1 VSPLRILYLCADPGI
16 PVLGFKGASTH
27 VRALVGALTEAGH
40 TVTVVCTKRGEG
52 NQLATELVEV
62 APDADVRRLGQL
74 SDLAFARSGLEEKP
88 GSELKRLLHNGPL
101 GEVVTS
107 LCHDLQPDALY
118 ERYTLLC
125 NAGARVARVCNV
137 PHVVE
142 LNAPLIEERQR
153 YWGLAM
159 PDVARTIEREVFS
172 GADAIL
178 AVSAPVRDY
187 AIAGGAPSERV
198 TVLPNAVNPLLF
210 AAERDEAAVA
220 VRTAHN
226 LGGAVVIG
234 FVGSL
239 KPWHGVDL
247 LLEAFA
253 NLGDKQLRLLI
264 VGDGPQGEALRLRAT
279 APDLAGRVIFTG
291 QVPHAQIGAY
301 LAAMDIAV
309 APYRAP
315 GPDQS
320 GFYFSPLKVFEY
332 MAAGCPVVAPY
343 LGQIVDVVEHEL
355 HGLLY
360 PPDDTRVLKT
370 HLLRLIRD
378 PAQRAQMGRAGTA
391 LVGQQYT
398 WSGNA
403 MRVAELIYQ
412 LRAKRSVQCTPQV
425 LP

>member
-27 VRALVGALTEAGH
+27 VRSLVSALTETGH
-40 TVTVVCTKRGEG
+40 TVTVVCTRRGEG

-62 APDADVRRLGQL
+62 APDAQARQLGQL
-74 SDLAFARSGLEEKP
+74 GDLAFARSGLSEKP

-101 GEVVTS
+101 GEEVMN
-107 LCHDLQPDALY
+107 LCSTLQPDALY
-118 ERYTLLC
+118 ERYALLC
-125 NAGARVARVCNV
+125 NAGARVARTCNL
-137 PHVVE
+137 PHIVE

-153 YWGLAM
+153 YWGLAL

-187 AIAGGAPSERV
+187 AIAGGAPAERV
-198 TVLPNAVNPLLF
+198 TVLPNAVDPLLF
-210 AAERDEAAVA
+210 EALGNEVAAAVCT
-220 VRTAHN
+220 RHD
-226 LGGAVVIG
+226 LGAAVVIG

-253 NLGDKQLRLLI
+253 DLGDKQLRLLI
-264 VGDGPQGEALRLRAT
+264 VGDGPQAETLRLRAM
-279 APDLAGRVIFTG
+279 APDLAGTVIFTG

-315 GPDQS
+315 GPDEG

-332 MAAGCPVVAPY
+332 MAAGRPVVAPR
-343 LGQIVDVVEHEL
+343 LGQIREVVEHGR

-360 PPDDTRVLKT
+360 PPGDTGALT
-370 HLLRLIRD
+370 AHLLQLIRN
-378 PAQRAQMGRAGTA
+378 PAQRIQMGHAA
-391 LVGQQYT
+391 AMLVGQQYT

-403 MRVAELIYQ
+403 LRIAELIQ
-412 LRAKRSVQCTPQV
+412 RLRAERPARSASKVMP
-425 LP
+425 

>member
-1 VSPLRILYLCADPGI
+1 MSPLRIIYLCADPGI

-27 VRALVGALTEAGH
+27 VRSLVRALTEAGH
-40 TVTVVCTKRGEG
+40 TVTVVCTTRGWG

-62 APDADVRRLGQL
+62 APDAEARRLGQL
-74 SDLAFARSGLEEKP
+74 GDLAFARSGFSEKP

-101 GEVVTS
+101 GEGVMS
-107 LCHDLQPDALY
+107 LCHTLQPNALY
-118 ERYTLLC
+118 ERYALLC
-125 NAGARVARVCNV
+125 NAGARVAHTCNL
-137 PHVVE
+137 PHILE

-153 YWGLAM
+153 YWGLAL

-178 AVSAPVRDY
+178 AVSAPVRDF
-187 AIAGGAPSERV
+187 AIAGGAAAQRV
-198 TVLPNAVNPLLF
+198 SVLPNAVDPLLL
-210 AAERDEAAVA
+210 AAGGNEVATA
-220 VRTAHN
+220 VRARHD
-226 LGGAVVIG
+226 LGAAVVIG

-253 NLGDKQLRLLI
+253 DLDDKQLRLLI
-264 VGDGPQGEALRLRAT
+264 VGDGPQAETLRLRAA
-279 APDLAGRVIFTG
+279 APELAGTVIFTG

-309 APYRAP
+309 APYRAS
-315 GPDQS
+315 GPDQGS
-320 GFYFSPLKVFEY
+320 FYFSPLKVFEY
-332 MAAGCPVVAPY
+332 MAAGLPVVAPH
-343 LGQIVDVVEHEL
+343 LGQIVEVVKHGQ

-360 PPDDTRVLKT
+360 PPDDTGALT
-370 HLLRLIRD
+370 AHLLQLIRN
-378 PAQRAQMGRAGTA
+378 PAQRTQMGCAGAT

-403 MRVAELIYQ
+403 MRVAELIHR
-412 LRAKRSVQCTPQV
+412 LRAVRSARCASKVIP
-425 LP
+425 

>member
-27 VRALVGALTEAGH
+27 VRSLVRALTEAGH
-40 TVTVVCTKRGEG
+40 TVTVVCTRRGEG

-62 APDADVRRLGQL
+62 APDAQARQLGQL
-74 SDLAFARSGLEEKP
+74 GDLAFARSGLSEKP

-101 GEVVTS
+101 GEGVMN
-107 LCHDLQPDALY
+107 LCSTLQPDALY
-118 ERYTLLC
+118 ERYALLC
-125 NAGARVARVCNV
+125 NAGARVARACNL
-137 PHVVE
+137 PHIVE

-153 YWGLAM
+153 YWGLAL
-159 PDVARTIEREVFS
+159 PGVARTIEREVFS

-178 AVSAPVRDY
+178 AVSVPVRDY
-187 AIAGGAPSERV
+187 AIAGGAAAQRV
-198 TVLPNAVNPLLF
+198 TVLPNAVDPLLF
-210 AAERDEAAVA
+210 EALGNEVAAE
-220 VRTAHN
+220 VRTKHD
-226 LGGAVVIG
+226 LGAAVVIG

-239 KPWHGVDL
+239 KSWHGVDL

-253 NLGDKQLRLLI
+253 DLGDRQLRLLI
-264 VGDGPQGEALRLRAT
+264 VGDGPQAETLRLRAM
-279 APDLAGRVIFTG
+279 APDLAGTVIFTG

-315 GPDQS
+315 GPDEG

-332 MAAGCPVVAPY
+332 MAAGRPVVAPR
-343 LGQIVDVVEHEL
+343 LGQIREVVEHGR

-360 PPDDTRVLKT
+360 PPGDTRALT
-370 HLLRLIRD
+370 AHLLQLIRN
-378 PAQRAQMGRAGTA
+378 PAQRTQMGRAGAT

-403 MRVAELIYQ
+403 LRIAELIQQ
-412 LRAKRSVQCTPQV
+412 LRAERPARSASKVMP
-425 LP
+425 